1 MHIVRSVTLFVIK
14 EVEFSLVNFKACL
27 KEKELKEGHMKQIR
41 VSGKSILLVKQGGQ
55 IFAVSNICPH
65 EGCSL
70 DKGILHEYTV
80 MCPCHG
86 WKFDVRNGQFVEN
99 KLIALATYRCKIE
112 NGKIYVE
119 AADGYTLFS

>member
-1 MHIVRSVTLFVIK
+1 V
-14 EVEFSLVNFKACL
+14 SLVNYKACL
-27 KEKELKEGHMKQIR
+27 KEKELTEGHLKHVQ
-41 VSGKSILLVKQGGQ
+41 VSGKSVLLVKQGGQ
-55 IFAVSNICPH
+55 IFALSNICPH

-70 DKGILHEYTV
+70 DKGILYEHTV

-86 WKFDVRNGQFVEN
+86 WKFDVRNGQFAEN

-119 AADGYTLFS
+119 VADGRSILS

>member
-1 MHIVRSVTLFVIK
+1 M
-14 EVEFSLVNFKACL
+14 SLANFKACL
-27 KEKELKEGHMKQIR
+27 KEKELKDGYMKQVR
-41 VSGKSILLVKQGGQ
+41 VSGRSILLVKQGGQ

-70 DKGILHEYTV
+70 DKGILYEYTV

-99 KLIALATYRCKIE
+99 KLTTLATYRCKIE

-119 AADGYTLFS
+119 VANGRSLFS

>member
-1 MHIVRSVTLFVIK
+1 M
-14 EVEFSLVNFKACL
+14 SLVNFKSCL
-27 KEKELKEGHMKQIR
+27 KEKELKEGHLKHMQ

-70 DKGILHEYTV
+70 DKGVLNEYLV

-86 WKFDVRNGQFVEN
+86 WKFDVRTGEFIEN
-99 KLIALATYRCKIE
+99 KLLKLATYRCKME
-112 NGKIYVE
+112 NGKIYVQVT
-119 AADGYTLFS
+119 DGHSLFS